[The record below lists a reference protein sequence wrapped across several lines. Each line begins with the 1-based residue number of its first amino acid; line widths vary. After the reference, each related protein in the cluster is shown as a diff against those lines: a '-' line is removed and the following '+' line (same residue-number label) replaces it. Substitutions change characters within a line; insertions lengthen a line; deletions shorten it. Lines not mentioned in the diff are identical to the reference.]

1 MAKRGRPKGSGNKD
15 PFSKL
20 DPTFR
25 ENVDAAPSDELK
37 KIVTKVALDQV
48 AIDIAH
54 AADPDI
60 ERLKGE
66 LKTAQETYTDPTK
79 QNKLKIKYLRFLL
92 KDRGEKDPSSLQ
104 DN

>member
-15 PFSKL
+15 PFKKL
-20 DPTFR
+20 DETFR
-25 ENVDAAPSDELK
+25 ADVDAKPSEELK

-66 LKTAQETYTDPTK
+66 LKTSQETYTEPTK
-79 QNKLKIKYLRFLL
+79 QNKLKVKYLRHLL
-92 KDRGEKDPSSLQ
+92 KERGEKDPTSLQ